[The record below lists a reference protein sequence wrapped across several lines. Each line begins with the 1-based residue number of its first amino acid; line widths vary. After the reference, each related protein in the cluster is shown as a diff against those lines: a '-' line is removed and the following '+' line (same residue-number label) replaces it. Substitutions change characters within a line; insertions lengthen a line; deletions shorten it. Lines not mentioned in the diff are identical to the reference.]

1 MLFFLEIEAT
11 AETITE
17 MTETAEILA
26 SEVEAEKVNSG
37 EIAGLNFGFYIFILP
52 KFYLFL
58 IFIFGFISNL
68 YKNDKNN

>member
-1 MLFFLEIEAT
+1 MLFYLEIEAT

-26 SEVEAEKVNSG
+26 SEVEAEKANSG

-52 KFYLFL
+52 KFYLFFNFYL
-58 IFIFGFISNL
+58 WFYIESL
-68 YKNDKNN
+68 

>member
-1 MLFFLEIEAT
+1 MLFYLEIEAT

-37 EIAGLNFGFYIFILP
+37 EIAGLNFRFYIFYFTLIL
-52 KFYLFL
+52 
-58 IFIFGFISNL
+58 FIF
-68 YKNDKNN
+68 